1 MERISPLVLAIQ
13 SRQEEGSHQEQ
24 TFPNT
29 VQALL
34 WACCSPHDFGMP
46 EVSPLCEALRT
57 DDEEV
62 VLLLLQ
68 SRASPSRR
76 EEGSN
81 DPIFIAIQRNSAANV
96 RRLPQYSG
104 IRGRERLYRL
114 ERDMQEGAGSTD
126 VRP

>member
-13 SRQEEGSHQEQ
+13 SRQEEGSQQEQ

-34 WACCSPHDFGMP
+34 WACCSLHDFGMP
-46 EVSPLCEALRT
+46 EVSPLCEALRM

-76 EEGSN
+76 EEGTQ
-81 DPIFIAIQRNSAANV
+81 QRMCVDS
-96 RRLPQYSG
+96 YSTLR
-104 IRGRERLYRL
+104 IRGRERLYRP
-114 ERDMQEGAGSTD
+114 ERVMQEDAGSTD
-126 VRP
+126 VQP